1 MKRLVFIVILLV
13 LRFFADAHPMP
24 GSVVNLYVLDHSISG
39 EAKIPLAELE
49 TAIGKPLDQSHLND
63 QTIFDYF
70 RKHIQA
76 KGNRTR
82 WLTQVD
88 SIVLEETKDPIV
100 GKYVEVKLYFQLIPS
115 MHDDLRH
122 FIFNYDAVIH
132 QIITHK
138 IIVFV
143 QQDWYNGVHE
153 EKGSKQIGVIEMDPR
168 YGVFQPLSINL
179 EKGSWWKG
187 FSNMI
192 KLGSDHIKEGIDH
205 LLFLII
211 LLLPSFLIAVNK
223 RWTEYGGLK
232 YTVTNLLK
240 IITAFTIGHSLT
252 LFIAAKQWVRLPQE
266 PVELLIAISI
276 LISAIH
282 AYRPVFYKREIY
294 VAGGF
299 GLIHGLAFASVL
311 ANLKLSAT
319 MMLWSILG
327 FNVGI
332 EITQLLIV
340 LIFLP
345 FLFFLIKTPYYRFF
359 RVASAIIALIV
370 SFALLAE
377 RSQFL
382 FR

>member
-1 MKRLVFIVILLV
+1 
-13 LRFFADAHPMP
+13 
-24 GSVVNLYVLDHSISG
+24 
-39 EAKIPLAELE
+39 
-49 TAIGKPLDQSHLND
+49 
-63 QTIFDYF
+63 
-70 RKHIQA
+70 
-76 KGNRTR
+76 
-82 WLTQVD
+82 
-88 SIVLEETKDPIV
+88 
-100 GKYVEVKLYFQLIPS
+100 
-115 MHDDLRH
+115 
-122 FIFNYDAVIH
+122 
-132 QIITHK
+132 
-138 IIVFV
+138 
-143 QQDWYNGVHE
+143 
-153 EKGSKQIGVIEMDPR
+153 
-168 YGVFQPLSINL
+168 
-179 EKGSWWKG
+179 
-187 FSNMI
+187 MI

-370 SFALLAE
+370 SVALLAE

-382 FR
+382 F

>member
-1 MKRLVFIVILLV
+1 MKRLVFIVYFLV
-13 LRFFADAHPMP
+13 LSFFADGHPMP
-24 GSVVNLYVLDHSISG
+24 GSVVNLFVLEHSISG

-49 TAIGKPLDQSHLND
+49 TAIGKPIDQLRLND

-70 RKHIQA
+70 RKHVQA
-76 KGNRTR
+76 SGNGGQ
-82 WLTQVD
+82 WFTQVD
-88 SIVLEETKDPIV
+88 SIVSEETKDPIV

-115 MHDDLRH
+115 VHGDLRH
-122 FIFNYDAVIH
+122 FTFNYDAVIH

-143 QQDWYNGVHE
+143 EQDWYNGVHQE
-153 EKGSKQIGVIEMDPR
+153 EGSRQIGVIEMDPR
-168 YGVFQPLSINL
+168 YGIFEPLSVNL

-192 KLGSDHIKEGIDH
+192 KLGSDHIKEGTDH

-211 LLLPSFLIAVNK
+211 LLLPSFLIAVNN
-223 RWTEYGGLK
+223 RWTEYGGLQ
-232 YTVTNLLK
+232 YTVANLLK
-240 IITAFTIGHSLT
+240 IVTAFTIGHSLT
-252 LFIAAKQWVRLPQE
+252 LFIAAKQWIRLPQE
-266 PVELLIAISI
+266 PVELLIVISI

-282 AYRPVFYKREIY
+282 AYRPVFYKKEIY

-319 MMLWSILG
+319 MMIWSILG

-340 LIFLP
+340 LILLP
-345 FLFFLIKTPYYRFF
+345 FLFLLIKTPYYRYL
-359 RVASAIIALIV
+359 RVAGAVIALIV
-370 SFALLAE
+370 SAALLAE

-382 FR
+382 F